1 MILLGIDTSTSTGG
15 AALVDQDNLL
25 AEYVLNIYNGHS
37 ERILP
42 TIKRILNDTDITV
55 NDVSAFAVVSGPGS
69 FTGLRVGLATIK
81 GFAYT
86 LDKPIVPVTNM
97 QALAWQYQNYPF
109 LLCTL
114 IDARRKEVFT
124 QLFRGNNPVS
134 EPINCKVENLIA
146 KLKKFDEP
154 ILFVGEGAI
163 EYRHQLSQLEQAN
176 FPGIDGVRLRP
187 GSVAGLGLNLFSQHK
202 SKQWHEVM
210 PFYMRKSSAEY
221 QLDLME
227 TKNGVR

>member
-25 AEYVLNIYNGHS
+25 VEYVLNIYNGHS

-42 TIKRILNDTDITV
+42 TIRRILYDTDMTLDDIT
-55 NDVSAFAVVSGPGS
+55 AFAVVSGPGS

-109 LLCTL
+109 LLCPL

-134 EPINCKVENLIA
+134 EPINCKVEHLVANLE
-146 KLKKFDEP
+146 KFEEP
-154 ILFVGEGAI
+154 VLFVGEGAI
-163 EYRHQLSQLEQAN
+163 VYRHQLSQLKHAA
-176 FPGIDGVRLRP
+176 FPGIDGFRLRP
-187 GSVAGLGLNLFSQHK
+187 GSVAGLGLYLFNQHK
-202 SKQWHEVM
+202 SRQWHEVM

-227 TKNGVR
+227 MKNGV